1 MFQIHL
7 LLTIQKTYK
16 LNFNILLNLMVWKF
30 ILMNSFKLFGCKR
43 KLEVFSAV
51 EGFFELHSIALRK
64 EKKIKTE
71 LKTAIS

>member
-1 MFQIHL
+1 
-7 LLTIQKTYK
+7 
-16 LNFNILLNLMVWKF
+16 
-30 ILMNSFKLFGCKR
+30 MNSFKLFGCKR

-71 LKTAIS
+71 LKTAIF